1 MTSKELIEALEK
13 FPLESELVINDSEW
27 GEDDVT
33 GITFEMRESHADGK
47 KHPIITI
54 NSD

>member
-1 MTSKELIEALEK
+1 MTAKQLIEALKK
-13 FPLESELVINDSEW
+13 FPEESDVVINDSEW

-33 GITFEMRESHADGK
+33 GISFEMRESHEDGK

-54 NSD
+54 DSA